1 MFTFFV
7 SDSYLIRKTK
17 KKTMKWVMD
26 RQTSNE
32 N

>member
-17 KKTMKWVMD
+17 KKTMKEWWTD
-26 RQTSNE
+26 QQRE
-32 N
+32 